1 MRENRLAA
9 AVMAVGAALIGAGL
23 LLGQNAAVLQKAV
36 RVCMECVGIG

>member
-9 AVMAVGAALIGAGL
+9 AVMAVGAELIGAGL
-23 LLGQNAAVLQKAV
+23 LLGQNAVVLEKAV